1 MRFFFLPCSNHGTQL
16 NHWVIRLCTPCKLI
30 FKTDRLS
37 YSMMPLNFYKVL
49 LNLQFQICLSL
60 NATRVPIILFPSSAI
75 FFLRKLSFHVVPFL
89 NKFILTLTHSSLS
102 ICPFLSPIL
111 SSKATHIP
119 IVLPFIGLFNFP
131 LQSFLLDKLYVS
143 FWNQDP
149 SLCLHCYSTLF
160 PFTDLHQTLLAFKLF
175 EFPLTDNFSYQMIP
189 RWYNILKLIIAIYT
203 LCTSLSLS
211 QTL

>member
-1 MRFFFLPCSNHGTQL
+1 MPPAAPLYSSHHCLFFLPCSNHGTQL

-30 FKTDRLS
+30 FKTYRLS

-60 NATRVPIILFPSSAI
+60 NATRVPIILFPSLAI

-102 ICPFLSPIL
+102 ICPFFSPIL

-143 FWNQDP
+143 F
-149 SLCLHCYSTLF
+149 
-160 PFTDLHQTLLAFKLF
+160 
-175 EFPLTDNFSYQMIP
+175 
-189 RWYNILKLIIAIYT
+189 
-203 LCTSLSLS
+203 
-211 QTL
+211 